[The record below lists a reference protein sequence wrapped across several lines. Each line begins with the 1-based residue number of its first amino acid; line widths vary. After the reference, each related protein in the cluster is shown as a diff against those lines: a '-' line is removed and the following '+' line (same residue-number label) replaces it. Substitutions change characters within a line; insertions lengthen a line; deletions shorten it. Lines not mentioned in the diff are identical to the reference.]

1 MPSKHKHNFNLGV
14 TFTPFKRQKL
24 YLTPSVQYSIEQF
37 IHVVRTDTLWP
48 PTMTVTW
55 QPLKQL
61 ALDVIGIYT
70 KSSSA
75 QDGYSYKVCSGTVYA
90 RLFFDW

>member
-1 MPSKHKHNFNLGV
+1 M
-14 TFTPFKRQKL
+14 TFTPFKGQKL

-37 IHVVRTDTLWP
+37 IHVVRTDTICT

-55 QPLKQL
+55 QPLKHL
-61 ALDVIGIYT
+61 ALDVIGSCT
-70 KSSSA
+70 KSSSS
-75 QDGYSYKVCSGTVYA
+75 QDESSYRVSSDTVYA